1 MTKQEI
7 SELIYKL
14 RELKKINPNGYE
26 EIKTFIYEL
35 HGNKNNKACN
45 EM

>member
-35 HGNKNNKACN
+35 HGKKNNKVCS